1 MLRRWYIPIGLLV
14 CAAVVTVMLAR
25 DGGIYTTSTVVSF
38 MRPASSSLS
47 PANGTNDMS
56 VIAFAGAVV
65 RETNNGRPPSRYSLG
80 EAPYYGAGV
89 REGVLVEL
97 ANEGSQWVS
106 TFRRSDVE
114 VKIVGRSAGW
124 VKTRQEELV
133 EKIQDISNAKQAALT
148 LSSRDRIT
156 AAVVPLTTR
165 IEHVAP
171 SRNNQAAAAAAML
184 TVGLIVGAWGAITFD
199 RLLSRRRVA
208 AGTDIPVFARHTL
221 RGTPS

>member
-133 EKIQDISNAKQAALT
+133 DKIQDISNAKQAALT